1 MNKNNVKAIIFDLG
15 NVVVDFDHWVSVNKI
30 SHFCNYS
37 PKEIYNM
44 FFDSPLT
51 KSFETGRITPKQF
64 FIALRKKIKCN
75 ISYKEFLPIWNQI
88 FFLTS
93 NNLDIHKI
101 IRKLK
106 NRHKIFLLSNIN
118 KLHFNYLANSMDGIF
133 GEFDKVI
140 LSYKAKMI
148 KPDVRIYNLVR
159 KIAKAEF
166 DSIVYIDD
174 RKDLTDA
181 ASKLRIKSIQYKN
194 PKMLRQKLLACGIK
208 I

>member
-1 MNKNNVKAIIFDLG
+1 MNKDNIEVIIFDLG
-15 NVVVDFDHWVSVNKI
+15 NVVVDFNHWISVNKI

-51 KSFETGRITPKQF
+51 KLFETGQITPKQF
-64 FIALRKKIKCN
+64 FTALRKKIKCK
-75 ISYKEFLPIWNQI
+75 ISYKDFLPIWNQI

-93 NNLDIHKI
+93 NNLSVHKI
-101 IRKLK
+101 IRKVK
-106 NRHKIFLLSNIN
+106 NRYKIFLLSNIN
-118 KLHFNYLANSMDGIF
+118 KLHFDYLANSMDGIF

-148 KPDVRIYNLVR
+148 KPDRKIYNLVR
-159 KIAKAEF
+159 KIAKTKF

-194 PKMLRQKLLACGIK
+194 PRLLKKKLFTLGIK
-208 I
+208 T